1 VVPECQKEWS
11 ALAQAAQGV
20 VQSLPLEVF
29 QDHGDVTLRD
39 TVSRHGGDG
48 MELDLGILQVF
59 SNLNGSVIL

>member
-1 VVPECQKEWS
+1 MVPECQKEWS

-39 TVSRHGGDG
+39 TVNTGGGWMDG
-48 MELDLGILQVF
+48 LDDLRGLF
-59 SNLNGSVIL
+59 NLNNSMALNA

>member
-1 VVPECQKEWS
+1 MVPECQKEWS

-39 TVSRHGGDG
+39 TVSRHGGGGLNDCG
-48 MELDLGILQVF
+48 VF
-59 SNLNGSVIL
+59 SNLNESMIL